1 MQELSG
7 VLTPFHTLKSQ
18 MNPVV
23 LRYFT
28 ELQKPTQMSFAG
40 EPVPEKQDFV
50 CCADAR
56 GSRSNPLFN
65 RNLPLP
71 IYSPAAQP
79 EPVDANALETWQWQ
93 FVDVGD
99 RYDLSGVTVLQ
110 KIRPYDGAHVYPVDV
125 IPYMLDAGIIVLDDI
140 KFGLR
145 PCRTYSIDKLQRF
158 AEIMR
163 ACVREACKTC
173 RVKGRDV
180 DILEKN
186 FLLRFIGWMNMG
198 GQPVWSLTQSMYQ
211 SDAPDGNVTK
221 TTYPDGHPMV
231 MHMPTDLVDNRTWLD
246 KGLIALY
253 VEQMRMGQLWNAL
266 NKYVTDWAAPLITIH
281 GGHIDGIF
289 YTSKLMDE
297 EMIDDDLRQFTLTNG
312 EPAFQIKRDSK
323 HTIPSLP
330 QKVTK
335 PKDMPCGNVEPVWR
349 ICKETEFR
357 QERSSGQRPENQR
370 DAHLPSVA
378 QHIVQNGGALLTG
391 PAGVGKTVLVNM
403 VKDLILAEDENAQI
417 VVAALTH
424 VAARLVQGSTIA
436 HILHKHTTM
445 TGGWFFLDEI
455 SMIPLSMWGDI
466 SRWQL
471 MGNRFI
477 LVGEFDGQLAAYL

>member
-1 MQELSG
+1 
-7 VLTPFHTLKSQ
+7 
-18 MNPVV
+18 
-23 LRYFT
+23 
-28 ELQKPTQMSFAG
+28 
-40 EPVPEKQDFV
+40 
-50 CCADAR
+50 
-56 GSRSNPLFN
+56 
-65 RNLPLP
+65 
-71 IYSPAAQP
+71 
-79 EPVDANALETWQWQ
+79 
-93 FVDVGD
+93 
-99 RYDLSGVTVLQ
+99 
-110 KIRPYDGAHVYPVDV
+110 
-125 IPYMLDAGIIVLDDI
+125 
-140 KFGLR
+140 
-145 PCRTYSIDKLQRF
+145 
-158 AEIMR
+158 
-163 ACVREACKTC
+163 
-173 RVKGRDV
+173 
-180 DILEKN
+180 
-186 FLLRFIGWMNMG
+186 
-198 GQPVWSLTQSMYQ
+198 MYQ
-211 SDAPDGNVTK
+211 SDASDGNITK
-221 TTYPDGHPMV
+221 ITYPDGQPMV

-253 VEQMRMGQLWNAL
+253 VEQMRMGQLGAAL

-297 EMIDDDLRQFTLTNG
+297 DMIDDDLRQFTLTKG
-312 EPAFQIKRDSK
+312 EPAFQIKRGSK
-323 HTIPSLP
+323 HVIPSLP

-357 QERSSGQRPENQR
+357 QERSSAFLGPEEWPKDQR

-445 TGGWFFLDEI
+445 TGGRVSWTKV
-455 SMIPLSMWGDI
+455 
-466 SRWQL
+466 Q
-471 MGNRFI
+471 
-477 LVGEFDGQLAAYL
+477 

>member
-50 CCADAR
+50 SCADAR

-65 RNLPLP
+65 RSLPLP

-99 RYDLSGVTVLQ
+99 RYDLSDVTVLQ

-125 IPYMLDAGIIVLDDI
+125 IPYMLDAGNIVIDDI

-186 FLLRFIGWMNMG
+186 FLLRFIGWVNMG
-198 GQPVWSLTQSMYQ
+198 GSNCVAL
-211 SDAPDGNVTK
+211 DA
-221 TTYPDGHPMV
+221 
-231 MHMPTDLVDNRTWLD
+231 
-246 KGLIALY
+246 
-253 VEQMRMGQLWNAL
+253 
-266 NKYVTDWAAPLITIH
+266 IH
-281 GGHIDGIF
+281 VSERRARRHNHKD
-289 YTSKLMDE
+289 Y
-297 EMIDDDLRQFTLTNG
+297 
-312 EPAFQIKRDSK
+312 
-323 HTIPSLP
+323 IP
-330 QKVTK
+330 
-335 PKDMPCGNVEPVWR
+335 
-349 ICKETEFR
+349 
-357 QERSSGQRPENQR
+357 
-370 DAHLPSVA
+370 
-378 QHIVQNGGALLTG
+378 
-391 PAGVGKTVLVNM
+391 
-403 VKDLILAEDENAQI
+403 
-417 VVAALTH
+417 
-424 VAARLVQGSTIA
+424 
-436 HILHKHTTM
+436 
-445 TGGWFFLDEI
+445 
-455 SMIPLSMWGDI
+455 
-466 SRWQL
+466 
-471 MGNRFI
+471 
-477 LVGEFDGQLAAYL
+477 